1 MRKQKGSVRD
11 GLIMERWLNKIY
23 RKPVSCT
30 SALPEE
36 ELAGVMSVCQISEV
50 PDDPAAR
57 GRDVGPVQL

>member
-1 MRKQKGSVRD
+1 
-11 GLIMERWLNKIY
+11 MERWLNKIY